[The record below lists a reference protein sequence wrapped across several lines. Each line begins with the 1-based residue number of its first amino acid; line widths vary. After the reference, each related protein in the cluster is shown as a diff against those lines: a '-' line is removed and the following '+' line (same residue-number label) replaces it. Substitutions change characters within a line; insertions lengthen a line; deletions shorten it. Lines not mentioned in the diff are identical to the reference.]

1 MDGGRLKEI
10 AQLCLLIPSRDTQRI
25 QESHITVGHIL
36 CGLVEDL
43 LESV

>member
-1 MDGGRLKEI
+1 
-10 AQLCLLIPSRDTQRI
+10 LIPSRDTQRI

-43 LESV
+43 LVKRKKGRQR